1 MDSVTGIIIVG
12 LIIVGLIALVIAF
25 RAGHNL
31 ITLNRVDRDMREC
44 GDDLVCITQALYRHG
59 HGDIAEHCF
68 NQIMSSYDPSKVE
81 PHPSMDTIVNFLT
94 EIEQTKK
101 N

>member
-1 MDSVTGIIIVG
+1 MDSVTTILIIG
-12 LIIVGLIALVIAF
+12 LIIVGLIALVILF
-25 RAGHNL
+25 QAGWNL

-44 GDDLVCITQALYRHG
+44 NDDTSCIIRSLYRHG

-68 NQIMSSYDPSKVE
+68 NEVMSQYDPSKVE
-81 PHPSMDTIVNFLT
+81 PHPSMDTITNFLT
-94 EIEQTKK
+94 GIEQIKK